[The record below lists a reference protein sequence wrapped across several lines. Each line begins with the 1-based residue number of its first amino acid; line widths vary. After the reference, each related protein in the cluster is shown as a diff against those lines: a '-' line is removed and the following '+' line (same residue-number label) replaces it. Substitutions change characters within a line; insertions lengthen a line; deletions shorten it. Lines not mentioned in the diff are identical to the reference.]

1 MKDLYARLGI
11 GPDASAGEVVE
22 AGQAS
27 PEAGACAQVLADAT
41 QRAAY
46 DRAYSTLKSI
56 GILRHRLGLD
66 SGESWF
72 LSRYPD
78 FAPRFRSAIAT
89 GKAKVEATQ
98 TRTMPQVA
106 TIEDTRSKAKPGAA
120 QPAAKSNRLVPILVA
135 VVVVAL
141 IVILILVL

>member
-11 GPDASAGEVVE
+11 SPDASAGEVVE
-22 AGQAS
+22 SGQAS
-27 PEAGACAQVLADAT
+27 PEAGACAQVLADTT

-46 DRAYSTLKSI
+46 DRAYFTLKSI

-72 LSRYPD
+72 LSHYPD

-98 TRTMPQVA
+98 TRNMPQVA
-106 TIEDTRSKAKPGAA
+106 TIEDTRSIPKPDASK
-120 QPAAKSNRLVPILVA
+120 PAAKSTRLVPILAAVA
-135 VVVVAL
+135 VIVL
-141 IVILILVL
+141 IVVLILVF